1 MTTTDTSNLKQLEQE
16 AYQDTMNDGLVEIF
30 MGMVFL
36 IMSNL
41 YHNTMPIGVI
51 VVFIIF
57 IFPYMIE
64 RIRERWTYPRT
75 GYIKVKPDESFDF
88 IPFIIFLASI
98 LILAG
103 LIIPLFP
110 QGYDDTDNLYRVMPF
125 LIGMVMFGPGL
136 YLVDRTGQDRYLLFG
151 LGPTVSGLAI
161 TVQSV
166 VDEPWSPFRGMQIFS
181 ILWGILF
188 LFIGAILFI
197 IFLRKHPLIEE
208 DITDE

>member
-1 MTTTDTSNLKQLEQE
+1 MTATDTSNLTKLEQE
-16 AYQDTMNDGLVEIF
+16 AYRDTMNDGLVEIF
-30 MGMVFL
+30 MGMIFL

-41 YHNTMPIGVI
+41 YQNTMPIGVI

-64 RIRERWTYPRT
+64 RIRERWTYPRI
-75 GYIKVKPDESFDF
+75 GYIKVKPDEDFDL
-88 IPFIIFLASI
+88 IPFLVFLASI
-98 LILAG
+98 LTMAG

-125 LIGMVMFGPGL
+125 LFGMVMFGPGL
-136 YLVDRTGQDRYLLFG
+136 YLVDKTGQDRYLLLG
-151 LGPTVSGLAI
+151 LGPTLSGLAI

-166 VDEPWSPFRGMQIFS
+166 INEPWSPFRGMQIFS

-188 LFIGAILFI
+188 LLIGAILFI
-197 IFLRKHPLIEE
+197 IFLRQHPLIEE
-208 DITDE
+208 NVTDE